1 MPFLIDT
8 NVAIH
13 LRDGEPSII
22 AQLESLSAKPE
33 MSILTRVELEGGV
46 YGRSELTAKRSVA
59 VDALLAT
66 MKVHPFDAAAASAYR
81 DILAARGFVRSRITD
96 RMIAAT
102 ALVHGFTLITIN
114 GDDFRDIPGLSL
126 EIWPSPASQ

>member
-22 AQLESLSAKPE
+22 ARLDALSAQPE

-46 YGRSELTAKRSVA
+46 YSRPELTARRRTA
-59 VDALLAT
+59 VDTLLARI
-66 MKVHPFDAAAASAYR
+66 KIHPFDSGTASAYR
-81 DILAARGFVRSRITD
+81 DILAACGFTRSRVTD

-102 ALVHGFTLITIN
+102 AIVHGLTLITIN
-114 GDDFRDIPGLSL
+114 GADFRDIPGLVL
-126 EIWPSPASQ
+126 EIWPSPTPQ

>member
-1 MPFLIDT
+1 MAFLIDT

-13 LRDGEPSII
+13 LRDGERSII
-22 AQLESLSAKPE
+22 AQLDALSAKPE
-33 MSILTRVELEGGV
+33 MSVLTRVELEGGV
-46 YGRSELTAKRSVA
+46 YSRPELMAKRRAA
-59 VDALLAT
+59 VDALLTT

-102 ALVHGFTLITIN
+102 ALVHGLTLITIN

-126 EIWPSPASQ
+126 EVWPSPAPQ

>member
-8 NVAIH
+8 NVAIY

-22 AQLESLSAKPE
+22 AQLASLTAKPE
-33 MSILTRVELEGGV
+33 MSILTQVELEGGV
-46 YGRSELTAKRSVA
+46 YSKPELTVKRRAA
-59 VDALLAT
+59 VDALLAAI
-66 MKVHPFDAAAASAYR
+66 KLHPFDAAAASAYR

-102 ALVHGFTLITIN
+102 ALVHGLTLITIN

-126 EIWPSPASQ
+126 EIWPSPEPQ

>member
-1 MPFLIDT
+1 VPFLIDT

-22 AQLESLSAKPE
+22 AQLDSLPAKPE
-33 MSILTRVELEGGV
+33 MSILTQIELEGGV
-46 YGRSELTAKRSVA
+46 YSKSELMVRRRAA
-59 VDALLAT
+59 VDTLLAAI
-66 MKVHPFDAAAASAYR
+66 KVHPFDTAAACAYR

-102 ALVHGFTLITIN
+102 ALVHGLTLITIN
-114 GDDFRDIPGLSL
+114 GADFRDIPNLSL

>member
-1 MPFLIDT
+1 VPFLIDT

-13 LRDGEPSII
+13 LRDGERSII
-22 AQLESLSAKPE
+22 AQLDALSAKPV

-46 YGRSELTAKRSVA
+46 YSRPELMIKRRAA
-59 VDALLAT
+59 VDALLGA

-102 ALVHGFTLITIN
+102 ALVHGLTLITIN
-114 GDDFRDIPGLSL
+114 GADFRDIPGLSL
-126 EIWPSPASQ
+126 EVWPSPVPQ